1 MFRGVGRGRQSK
13 ASKVSKDLCCERE
26 ERGKQEGMVKRKQAT
41 GQGLEVWD
49 VGNVWRCTPWLTK
62 GAKAT
67 NAFMLV
73 PALEG
78 SHYKAWVKCW

>member
-1 MFRGVGRGRQSK
+1 
-13 ASKVSKDLCCERE
+13 
-26 ERGKQEGMVKRKQAT
+26 MVKRKQAT